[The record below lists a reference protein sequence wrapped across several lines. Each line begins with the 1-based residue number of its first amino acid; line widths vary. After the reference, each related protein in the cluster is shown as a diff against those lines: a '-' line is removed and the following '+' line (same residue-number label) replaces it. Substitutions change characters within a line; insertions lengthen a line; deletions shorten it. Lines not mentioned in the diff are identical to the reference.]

1 MENTELL
8 LLLIWLFIKK
18 DLQDVQ
24 GVQEQLHCLLV
35 LMPKL
40 PLTKKELHL
49 WIIAMIFISQIQVK
63 N

>member
-40 PLTKKELHL
+40 PLIKKELHL